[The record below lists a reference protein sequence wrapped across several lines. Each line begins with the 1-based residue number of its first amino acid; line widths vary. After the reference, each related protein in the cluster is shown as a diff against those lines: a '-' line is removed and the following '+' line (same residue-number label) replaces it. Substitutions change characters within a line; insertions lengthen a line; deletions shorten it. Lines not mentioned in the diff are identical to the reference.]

1 MTHGVDGGVSG
12 FGGVRVRRNLRINRM
27 HRGFFVRRAMSVRH
41 RRLVSFIEA
50 FESFP
55 LRHAFMGKGVDFRR
69 LQTRPTLL
77 HFHSVAACVR
87 CVVELQDPLL
97 ESRVFAVNYHPRPRI
112 GNNLR
117 NRSASLSAIF
127 PEFFFEWGAT
137 RRRVKATKIHHI
149 AVWAILS
156 LLLDDLLL
164 DPREL
169 A

>member
-12 FGGVRVRRNLRINRM
+12 FGGVRVRRSICINRI
-27 HRGFFVRRAMSVRH
+27 HHGSIVRRAMSVRH
-41 RRLVSFIEA
+41 RRLVSLIEA

-55 LRHAFMGKGVDFRR
+55 LRYAFIGKGVDFRR
-69 LQTRPTLL
+69 LQARPTLL

-87 CVVELQDPLL
+87 CVVEFQDPL
-97 ESRVFAVNYHPRPRI
+97 NYHPRPRI
-112 GNNLR
+112 GDNLT
-117 NRSASLSAIF
+117 NRSATLSAIF
-127 PEFFFEWGAT
+127 PELFFEWGAT
-137 RRRVKATKIHHI
+137 RRGVKATKIHHI

-156 LLLDDLLL
+156 LLLDDLPL